1 MGKVVQLDLPV
12 PPSINN
18 YYVRGHGRAVIVG
31 KPGRAYRQAVVAA
44 LRPLGLRVSG
54 CLDVSIVYC
63 AASTSSR
70 ALKDLDNLLK
80 CLLDSLTHAGLWA
93 DDSLIDRLLVERGPI
108 TPPGF
113 VSVTVREIDGTSKEA
128 T

>member
-1 MGKVVQLDLPV
+1 VGQVVSVDLPV
-12 PPSINN
+12 PPSVNN
-18 YYVRGHGRAVIVG
+18 YYVRGYGRAVVVG

-54 CLDVSIVYC
+54 RLDVSIVYC
-63 AASTSSR
+63 AGSESSK

-80 CLLDSLTHAGLWA
+80 CLLDSLTHAKLWA
-93 DDSLIDRLLVERGPI
+93 DDSLIDRLLIERGPV

-113 VSVTVREIDGTSKEA
+113 VSVMVREI
-128 T
+128 